1 MNKIRDEGIER
12 ESNIPN
18 KDFDSIIIVSVEGC
32 TVCPACLLAENVH
45 CNEVVVNIGDE
56 DAGSW
61 MVETIDE
68 GEDDPYDGT
77 ALPVG
82 VVIQTGVNVYRLY
95 GELCVYEVLLRYRV
109 LLDVEVLE
117 LEFLLVL
124 LDDDVLEVVEF

>member
-1 MNKIRDEGIER
+1 
-12 ESNIPN
+12 
-18 KDFDSIIIVSVEGC
+18 
-32 TVCPACLLAENVH
+32 
-45 CNEVVVNIGDE
+45 
-56 DAGSW
+56 

-68 GEDDPYDGT
+68 GEDDPYDET

-95 GELCVYEVLLRYRV
+95 GELCVYEVLLRYSV